1 VTVEY
6 EPVEREAVLPCSPER
21 LWEAL
26 TDPEAVSAWFG
37 ARVEW
42 EVTPGGDIHTCDAE
56 GNERCGVVH
65 GVAPGRR
72 LRFRWWPVDDE
83 RQTTEVTY
91 VIEPVELGARLIVT
105 ERRVTCARAYS
116 TAAAPRTAEA
126 WSQWSDWD
134 NRLLLLWTA
143 ARRVVAVR

>member
-1 VTVEY
+1 MTVEY
-6 EPVEREAVLPCSPER
+6 EPVERKAVLPCSPER
-21 LWEAL
+21 LEEAL

-72 LRFRWWPVDDE
+72 SGSGGGPS
-83 RQTTEVTY
+83 TMN
-91 VIEPVELGARLIVT
+91 ARPQRSPT
-105 ERRVTCARAYS
+105 
-116 TAAAPRTAEA
+116 
-126 WSQWSDWD
+126 
-134 NRLLLLWTA
+134 
-143 ARRVVAVR
+143 